1 MYGKQFVFP
10 AQFLYIPFDCS
21 SVTLHSLLILVVF
34 CVNSICLQT
43 KSSIYL
49 QMDEDSFRE
58 SFKNA
63 LFYLFTFG
71 DTSANVDR
79 VVQFVATF
87 CTTLDDEEEFLLFIF
102 DIIFN
107 VSYFARIKFI
117 QDQVCLRNIHPN
129 IKTSSVCNLED

>member
-1 MYGKQFVFP
+1 MKQNHTS
-10 AQFLYIPFDCS
+10 CW
-21 SVTLHSLLILVVF
+21 
-34 CVNSICLQT
+34 
-43 KSSIYL
+43 
-49 QMDEDSFRE
+49 QMAEESFRE

-63 LFYLFTFG
+63 LLYLFTFG

-107 VSYFARIKFI
+107 VSIDGLLIFLFI
-117 QDQVCLRNIHPN
+117 LNLRNLLY
-129 IKTSSVCNLED
+129 K